1 MNSRVTLSRILAV
14 NWYGYRQFID
24 VTGLTLIT
32 GANGSGKSALLDL
45 IQFVML
51 GEQQSRFNKAAAGAG
66 SGRTLR
72 GYCLC
77 DTNTTG
83 RDGAERYLRPSSVTL
98 AALEFTWPVQQGE
111 TEPRRETWGARLQY
125 ESPTAKPTTV
135 WFRAGRRIEW
145 PDFLNADAGPQAMQF
160 ITEDEFRT
168 LVKRDLDGD
177 AWDRQKTYLDEMALR
192 SHLGFDPEQMAKTL
206 PRAMAFEPESNFEKF
221 VREFLLEP
229 GMPDVRAVK
238 ASVDAHRRAQERLNK
253 MHDQLARLTRIATHH
268 QQWTETRR
276 ESALYTHL
284 ADALRHEEALENLA
298 NRRVKLEEKRTE
310 HADNQESYERAL
322 KEREDLRHQ
331 VEAAR
336 AALGDKGSILEQNR
350 SKRRDLE
357 KEIKVL
363 QEAAKMAREF
373 LRDRSRRW
381 EDWLKH
387 AITLGLKTPETATK
401 ELGVMRGHD
410 EAKGLIAANR
420 MVDVYFDLKAQA
432 EEFLRPLEGKVT
444 DSEARTQSLRRDLDN
459 LREGHAAPSP
469 LLNALKSRGQRA
481 VALGRVVEVKPEAE
495 AWWPLLEALL
505 GQNRQAIIAEDFR
518 AAWEV
523 AQKLSHTTEPLINS
537 DEVTAA
543 ALKPKKGAVRD
554 FLETKHPVAS
564 KWLDALFGDLVAV
577 KKTSQLE
584 QHERALSLD
593 GWLKDPPRRVKLTPE
608 KELTLGE
615 EGLRRLRDLRET
627 ELRDAESEL
636 ITARRSRDDWRTF
649 LNRAR
654 EWQLNDFREPEGSE
668 NLSSLPK
675 LKKDFDQLISDWD
688 ILATPDRINAVNQLA
703 ELESQLDGTKER
715 LVRLDERMAGFKQ
728 FEREQVDAIAAYTEQ
743 EEQTRFDRQTSR
755 TLVIGVLESDIA
767 ERIAAQRQKS
777 SSWRKSIEMAAALAL
792 QCDTKAKESRRVR
805 DEQRRELILQ
815 QNHPELADALDA
827 EDESNDAYDKRRTE
841 LETHELERYRMAA
854 DEAKRDW
861 EDRLQHQVL
870 DVLREKLTEADRTK
884 RELNRAMDHE
894 IGGWRYQL
902 TSRADKAHTA
912 IWTLVE
918 KGLPSGAEMEL
929 FNAAGRDDIERAKK
943 ELMDAIDAADNPEDK
958 RHQRAL
964 DYRYYHH
971 WDIEAKP
978 AGRGDAAAISLNKS
992 AKKQSGGEN
1001 QVPFFVATLAAFRR
1015 VYDLGRRDD
1024 PQNLGLV
1031 VMDEAF
1037 SKLSGD
1043 RIDDCLA
1050 LARNFGL
1057 QLIMAFPEDRL
1068 PTMFQHADTVVQCR
1082 VERGYDKANEQVTN
1096 IENWVVRVEGSR
1108 LAELME

>member
-1 MNSRVTLSRILAV
+1 MSERIALSRILAV

-24 VTGLTLIT
+24 VAGLSLIT

-51 GEQQSRFNKAAAGAG
+51 GEAQSKFNKAAAGAG
-66 SGRTLR
+66 SGRSLR

-98 AALEFTWPVQQGE
+98 AALEFTWPVEPGQ
-111 TEPRRETWGARLQY
+111 TEPRRETWGARIEY
-125 ESPTAKPTTV
+125 ESPTAKPSTV
-135 WFRAGRRIEW
+135 WFRAASRVEW
-145 PDFLNADAGPQAMQF
+145 SDFLREDDGPQAMQF
-160 ITEDEFRT
+160 LPEDEFRT
-168 LVKRDLDGD
+168 HVKRDLEGD

-192 SHLGFDPEQMAKTL
+192 AHLGFDPEQMAKTL

-253 MHDQLARLTRIATHH
+253 MHDQLARLTRIATLHKT
-268 QQWTETRR
+268 WLDARR
-276 ESALYTHL
+276 ESALYAHL
-284 ADALRHEEALENLA
+284 ADALKHEEALDNLNA
-298 NRRVKLEEKRTE
+298 RRSKLEEKRAE
-310 HADNQESYERAL
+310 HIDNRESYDRAL
-322 KEREDLRHQ
+322 SEREDLRHQ

-350 SKRRDLE
+350 NKRREIE
-357 KEIKVL
+357 KELKQLHEV
-363 QEAAKMAREF
+363 AKTAREF
-373 LRDRSRRW
+373 LRERARRW
-381 EDWLKH
+381 DDWLKH
-387 AITLGLKTPETATK
+387 ASALGLSIPDSTAK
-401 ELGVMRGHD
+401 ELTAMRGHD
-410 EAKGLIAANR
+410 EAKGLDAVNR
-420 MVDVYFDLKAQA
+420 LVDVYHTLRGDA
-432 EEFLRPLEGKVT
+432 EERLRPLENQV
-444 DSEARTQSLRRDLDN
+444 SELEARAANLRRDLDH
-459 LREGHAAPSP
+459 LREGHAAPAP

-481 VALGRVVEVKPEAE
+481 FALARVIEVKPEAE
-495 AWWPLLEALL
+495 TWWPLLEALI
-505 GQNRQAIIAEDFR
+505 GENRQAILPEDFR

-523 AQKLSHTTEPLINS
+523 AQKTAGSTEALLNPEEL
-537 DEVTAA
+537 TAK
-543 ALKPKKGAVRD
+543 KPNLKKGSLRD
-554 FLETKHPVAS
+554 FLETKNAQAQQ
-564 KWLDALFGDLVAV
+564 WIDLFLGDVMPV

-593 GWLKDPPRRVKLTPE
+593 GWLKDPPRRLRLVPE

-615 EGLRRLRDLRET
+615 EGLRRLRDLREG
-627 ELRDAESEL
+627 ELRDTETQL
-636 ITARRSRDDWRTF
+636 TATKRERDDWRTF

-654 EWQLNDFREPEGSE
+654 EWQLHDFREPEGSE
-668 NLSSLPK
+668 NLSQMPR
-675 LKKDFDQLISDWD
+675 LKKEAEELDNTYEL
-688 ILATPDRINAVNQLA
+688 LATPERIHAIQNVESLSRT
-703 ELESQLDGTKER
+703 LEGVIERIGRLSQSMGSFE
-715 LVRLDERMAGFKQ
+715 Q
-728 FEREQVDAIAAYTEQ
+728 FEREQLDAIASYTEQ
-743 EEQTRFDRQTSR
+743 EEQTRLSRQTSR
-755 TLVIGVLESDIA
+755 ALVTGITEEEIT
-767 ERIAAQRQKS
+767 ERLTAAQQQTK
-777 SSWRKSIEMAAALAL
+777 SWRKAAEMAAALSIQL
-792 QCDTKAKESRRVR
+792 ETKAGESRRLR
-805 DEQRRELILQ
+805 DNERRDLIATP
-815 QNHPELADALDA
+815 NHPELAEALDVQD
-827 EDESNDAYDKRRTE
+827 EDNDAFEKRRLD
-841 LETHELERYRMAA
+841 LETHELERFK
-854 DEAKRDW
+854 DEAEKARLDW

-870 DVLREKLTEADRTK
+870 DVLREKLAEADRTK

-918 KGLPSGAEMEL
+918 KGLPTGAELEL
-929 FNAAGRDDIERAKK
+929 FNATGREDIERAKA
-943 ELMDAIDAADNPEDK
+943 ELMAAIDAADNPEDK

-964 DYRYYHH
+964 DYRFYHH

-1001 QVPFFVATLAAFRR
+1001 QAPFFVATLAAFRR

-1050 LARNFGL
+1050 MARNFGL

-1082 VERGYDKANEQVTN
+1082 VERQYDDTNEQIMN

-1108 LAELME
+1108 LMELVE